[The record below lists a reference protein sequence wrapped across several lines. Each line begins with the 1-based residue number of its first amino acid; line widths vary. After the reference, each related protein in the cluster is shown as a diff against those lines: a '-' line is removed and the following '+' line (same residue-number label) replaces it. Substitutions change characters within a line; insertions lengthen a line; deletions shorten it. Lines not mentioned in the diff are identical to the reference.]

1 MGSDILPAPGVR
13 GGLVGTSLLVAS
25 MAAVLLLTVHNLQS
39 HLPAGQ
45 WWQAALAPEAS
56 NAGQLLFHYGLLP
69 RLAVSIAAGAL
80 LGLSGTLFGQILQ
93 NPLAEPSTLGTFSG
107 AAVALVAATL
117 YAPSLLDIGRFW
129 IACAGAAAATLLV
142 LATGWR
148 SRLAPIPLILA
159 GLSVGLAGSAAGG
172 IMVLGQHQHLS
183 ALYLWQSGSLAQSGW
198 GPAASLIVQ
207 LLAGLAVAILLVRP
221 LTVLDLDET
230 GARSLGVSVVAVR
243 LAALA
248 AAVWFAASVSASI
261 GVVGFVGLAA
271 PLLARL
277 AGARRLPRRLL
288 VAAAAGGLLVWSA
301 DQIVQSI
308 GDLAGAEP
316 PAGMLTGLLGAPLM
330 LVLLPRLLDRQLDL
344 HAAIPM
350 PRRQPVGPLLA
361 LALLAILAVTLALM
375 AGRGMSGWWWAG
387 PGDPVLDWRAP
398 RVAASFASGA
408 ALALAG
414 MIMQRMTGNPMA
426 SPELL
431 GVSSGAALGMVLVV
445 LLVPELHRIELLG
458 GAAAGALLVLVV
470 IFLLGRR
477 SSLSPERLLLTG
489 VAMTTVAATLSS
501 VVMLSGHPR
510 LDLLLRMMAGSTYL
524 VTAHEAAVAALVA
537 AAGIAFVFLAARSLA
552 ILPLG
557 RATAAALG
565 LAIGRSRL
573 WLLLIA
579 SLLTGA
585 ATLVVGPL
593 SFVGLVAPHLV
604 SMSGLAGPAAQGI
617 GAALAGGI
625 LMALAD
631 WIGRNIVFPWQI
643 PAGLLA
649 ALVCCPY
656 FLWLVARRRA
666 G

>member
-1 MGSDILPAPGVR
+1 MAIDVLPAPRVGR
-13 GGLVGTSLLVAS
+13 GLVGTSFLLVG
-25 MAAVLLLTVHNLQS
+25 MAAALLLTVDNLQS

-45 WWQAALAPEAS
+45 WWRAAVAPDAS

-80 LGLSGTLFGQILQ
+80 LGLSGSLFGQILQ
-93 NPLAEPSTLGTFSG
+93 NPLAEPSTLGTFAG
-107 AAVALVAATL
+107 ASVALVAATL

-129 IACAGAAAATLLV
+129 IACAGAAAATALV

-172 IMVLGQHQHLS
+172 IMILGQHQHLS
-183 ALYLWQSGSLAQSGW
+183 ALYLWQSGSLAQGGW
-198 GPAASLIVQ
+198 GQAVSLIVQ
-207 LLAGLAVAILLVRP
+207 LLAGLAVARLLVRP
-221 LTVLDLDET
+221 LTLLDLEES
-230 GARSLGVSVVAVR
+230 GARGLGVPVVAVR
-243 LAALA
+243 FAALAVAVWLA
-248 AAVWFAASVSASI
+248 AAVTASM
-261 GVVGFVGLAA
+261 GVIGFVGLAA

-277 AGARRLPRRLL
+277 AGARRLQRRLL
-288 VAAAAGGLLVWSA
+288 VAAMAGGLLVWSA
-301 DQIVQSI
+301 DQIVQAI
-308 GDLAGAEP
+308 GNLAGAEP
-316 PAGMLTGLLGAPLM
+316 PTGMLTGLLGAPLL

-344 HAAIPM
+344 HAPIPA
-350 PRRQPVGPLLA
+350 PRRLPTGPLLI
-361 LALLAILAVTLALM
+361 LALLAILAVALGLM
-375 AGRGMSGWWWAG
+375 VGQGMSGWWWAAL
-387 PGDPVLDWRAP
+387 GDPVLDWRAP
-398 RVAASFASGA
+398 RVAASFAAGA

-414 MIMQRMTGNPMA
+414 MIVQRMTGNPMA

-445 LLVPELHRIELLG
+445 LLVPELHRMMLLG
-458 GAAAGALLVLVV
+458 GAAAGALLVLAT
-470 IFLLGRR
+470 ILLLGRR
-477 SSLSPERLLLTG
+477 RSLSPERLLLTG
-489 VAMTTVAATLSS
+489 VAVTTVAATLSS
-501 VVMLSGHPR
+501 MVMLSGHPR
-510 LDLLLRMMAGSTYL
+510 LDLLLRMTAGSTYL
-524 VTAHEAAVAALVA
+524 VTAHEAAVTVLIG
-537 AAGIAFVFLAARSLA
+537 AAGIALVLLAVRSLA

-557 RATAAALG
+557 QATAVALG

-573 WLLLIA
+573 WLLLLA

-585 ATLVVGPL
+585 ATLVIGPL

-617 GAALAGGI
+617 GAALVGGA
-625 LMALAD
+625 LMTLAD
-631 WIGRNIVFPWQI
+631 WVGRNIVFPWQV

-656 FLWLVARRRA
+656 FLWLVARRQA

>member
-1 MGSDILPAPGVR
+1 M
-13 GGLVGTSLLVAS
+13 
-25 MAAVLLLTVHNLQS
+25 
-39 HLPAGQ
+39 
-45 WWQAALAPEAS
+45 
-56 NAGQLLFHYGLLP
+56 
-69 RLAVSIAAGAL
+69 
-80 LGLSGTLFGQILQ
+80 
-93 NPLAEPSTLGTFSG
+93 
-107 AAVALVAATL
+107 
-117 YAPSLLDIGRFW
+117 
-129 IACAGAAAATLLV
+129 
-142 LATGWR
+142 
-148 SRLAPIPLILA
+148 
-159 GLSVGLAGSAAGG
+159 GLAGSAAGG

-183 ALYLWQSGSLAQSGW
+183 ALYLWQSGSLAQGGW
-198 GPAASLIVQ
+198 GLAASLVVQ
-207 LLAGLAVAILLVRP
+207 LVAGLGVALLLVRP
-221 LTVLDLDET
+221 LTLLDLDES
-230 GARSLGVSVVAVR
+230 GARSLGVAVVAVR

-248 AAVWFAASVSASI
+248 VAVWLAAAVTASI

-277 AGARRLPRRLL
+277 AGARRLQQRLV
-288 VAAAAGGLLVWSA
+288 VAVVAGGLLVWSA
-301 DQIVQSI
+301 DQIAQSI
-308 GDLAGAEP
+308 GNLVGAEP
-316 PAGMLTGLLGAPLM
+316 PTGMLTGLLGAPLM
-330 LVLLPRLLDRQLDL
+330 LVLLPRLLDRHLDL
-344 HAAIPM
+344 HAAIPA
-350 PRRQPVGPLLA
+350 PRRPPAGPLLA

-375 AGRGMSGWWWAG
+375 AGRGMSGWWWAA
-387 PGDPVLDWRAP
+387 PGDLVLDWRAP

-431 GVSSGAALGMVLVV
+431 GVSSGAALGMVLIV
-445 LLVPELHRIELLG
+445 LLVPELDRTMLLG
-458 GAAAGALLVLVV
+458 GAAAGALLVLVA
-470 IFLLGRR
+470 IFLVGRR

-489 VAMTTVAATLSS
+489 VAVTTVAATLSS
-501 VVMLSGHPR
+501 MIMLSGHPR

-524 VTAHEAAVAALVA
+524 ISAHEAMVTALVA
-537 AAGIAFVFLAARSLA
+537 SAGIALVLLAARSLA

-557 RATAAALG
+557 QPTAAALG